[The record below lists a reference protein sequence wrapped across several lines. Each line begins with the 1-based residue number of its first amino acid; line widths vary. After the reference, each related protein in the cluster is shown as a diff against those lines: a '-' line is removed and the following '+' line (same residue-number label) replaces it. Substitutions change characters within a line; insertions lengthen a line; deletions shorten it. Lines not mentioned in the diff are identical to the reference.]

1 MMHLIF
7 TCLAVI
13 AATADASCLLVGVG
27 GREAFEFHIEQSIEG
42 VEGRIAE
49 VKDASPQAA
58 ARPFSQLDGTL
69 TLTRVCAAGGVEGGF
84 VMEGKVSDVR
94 VRCDEGLTPDV
105 ELSECA
111 VSWGPLGDPLS
122 GAAAQLAAPFWF
134 TRNASG
140 HVSVEAAVLAEPNK
154 RRGLAGAGTKTLGAP
169 GSTGASDASDMSVAK
184 ETDFAL
190 SHEIRSA
197 IIEELSVPTL
207 CRATPDGVLGAAAPV
222 RASLIDWTSRN
233 VEVERETEGSGDIVV
248 TDRTWHDDALGHVL
262 NRRHTVQLRRR
273 ELRRIVIANPDAG
286 GAEVRRAG
294 RELGRGV
301 CMGGGWVGGGG

>member
-1 MMHLIF
+1 MRHLIF
-7 TCLAVI
+7 ACLAVL
-13 AATADASCLLVGVG
+13 AATADASRLRVGVG
-27 GREAFEFHIEQSIEG
+27 GREAFEFRIEQSIEG
-42 VEGRIAE
+42 MEGRIAE
-49 VKDASPQAA
+49 VKDASPHAA

-69 TLTRVCAAGGVEGGF
+69 TLTRVCAAGGVEGGS
-84 VMEGKVSDVR
+84 VMEGKVSEVR

-105 ELSECA
+105 ELSECS

-122 GAAAQLAAPFWF
+122 GAAALLAAPFWF

-140 HVSVEAAVLAEPNK
+140 HVIVEAAVLAEPNK
-154 RRGLAGAGTKTLGAP
+154 RRALAGAGTRTPGAP
-169 GSTGASDASDMSVAK
+169 GFTGASNASDMSIAK

-233 VEVERETEGSGDIVV
+233 VEVERETDGSGGIVV

-262 NRRHTVQLRRR
+262 KRRHTAQLRRR

-286 GAEVRRAG
+286 GVEVRRAG
-294 RELGRGV
+294 RELGRGGR
-301 CMGGGWVGGGG
+301 GG

>member
-1 MMHLIF
+1 
-7 TCLAVI
+7 
-13 AATADASCLLVGVG
+13 
-27 GREAFEFHIEQSIEG
+27 
-42 VEGRIAE
+42 
-49 VKDASPQAA
+49 
-58 ARPFSQLDGTL
+58 
-69 TLTRVCAAGGVEGGF
+69 
-84 VMEGKVSDVR
+84 MEGKVSDVR
-94 VRCDEGLTPDV
+94 VRCDESLTPDV
-105 ELSECA
+105 ELSECS
-111 VSWGPLGDPLS
+111 VSWGPLGDSLS
-122 GAAAQLAAPFWF
+122 GGAAALLAAPFWF

-140 HVSVEAAVLAEPNK
+140 HVIVEAAVLAEPNK
-154 RRGLAGAGTKTLGAP
+154 RRALAGAGTRTPGAP
-169 GSTGASDASDMSVAK
+169 GSTGASNASDMSIAK

-233 VEVERETEGSGDIVV
+233 VEVERETEGSDDIVV

-262 NRRHTVQLRRR
+262 KRRHTVQLRRR

-294 RELGRGV
+294 RELGRCVCAEDGDGV
-301 CMGGGWVGGGG
+301 RGTNKRHWRPAGAGGERSGEQVHAGEGVALPHCDYT